1 MFDASRFNAIQVGLA
16 SPEKIHEWSHGEVT
30 KPETINYRS
39 QKPEDDGLFC
49 EKIFGPSK
57 DYECKCGKYKRH
69 RYDGVVCEKC
79 GVEVT
84 TKSVRRE
91 RMGHIELACPV
102 AHIWYFK
109 GTPSRIALVLDIPP
123 KDLEEVIIYTSH
135 ICINPGTSHFL
146 TKREVLDERVARQ
159 RFVSVFQEIA
169 DNLEAERG
177 EDDVEVIYAREEAKK
192 LEDPKNVF
200 DFATCAEFITK
211 YTGAEFGMGA
221 EAILKL
227 LREIDI
233 EKEFNDIQEELA
245 KLQGSKNQKRQKLIK
260 RLDVIDAFRESN
272 NKPEWMILTCV
283 PVIPPELRPMLPLD
297 GGRFA
302 CSDLNEL
309 YRRVVYRN
317 NRLKRTLSQIAPDA
331 MIINEKRLVQ
341 EAVDS
346 LIDNGRRA
354 KAVSGPGQRPYK
366 SLSNILKGKQGR
378 FRQNLLGKRVDYS
391 GRSVIA
397 VGPDLKMYQCGIPR
411 EMAIQLFKPFIA
423 SRLLAEKQCLG
434 HRQAEAMIA
443 KYDERIWPILDD
455 IIKDHPVLLNRAPTL
470 HRLGIQAFEPK
481 LVDGRAIRLHPLV
494 CPAFNADFDGD
505 QMAVHVPLSPE
516 AIEEARTLMLG
527 SKNILGP
534 KDGKPICIPSQD
546 MVLGNYYLT
555 TEESVQDFLDKA
567 QEAEEYKN
575 FEKADRYRVYAASE
589 GKVFN
594 SIDDVMLAYDTKQ
607 LHLHNRIAIR
617 ASSIGNL
624 TFTEEQNKGLLITTP
639 GKIIFN
645 KIFSKELPFLCTP
658 EKDSTKNIANFLKTP
673 DRFFVPFG
681 TNIPE
686 YIKDM
691 KLNAPFK
698 KKDLALIINE
708 TFKRFG
714 TEETSTMLDNL
725 KDQGF
730 YYATLSGITVSVDD
744 IVLLKDKEKIY
755 EEAENKIAQLRTYYE
770 LGALTESERHKSVID
785 IWNKVKDNIQNKLVS
800 LFEADIHNP
809 IYMMKDSGARGN
821 DSNFLQLAGMRGL
834 MSKPGGDTIEVP
846 IKSSFREGLT
856 VAEFFISTHGTRKGG
871 ADTALK
877 TSSSGYLTRRLVD
890 VAQDVVVREDDCGT
904 DHGTVVSAIIEY
916 PRNPAEQPT
925 KIESFIDR
933 LIGRNALRDVVDPT
947 TGEVIVPAN
956 VLITE
961 ADAKRIEEAGIKQV
975 EIRSLFGCQTHGGVC
990 RKCYGKNLA
999 TGKEVE
1005 VGEAVGVM
1013 AAQSIGEPG
1022 TQLTMRTF
1030 HTGGVAG
1037 NSDITQG
1044 LPRVEELL
1052 EARNP
1057 KGQCT
1062 ISPIAGEVIDI
1073 KDEKEGK
1080 KEITISNDVETKT
1093 IVLPYGS
1100 IIRVQLN
1107 EHVNNGDKLTEG
1119 TISPKELLEVCDVE
1133 TVQNYILKEV
1143 QKVYRPVQGIEI
1155 SDKHIEVMVRQMFTK
1170 LLVTDGGDTNLIP
1183 GTKVGIDRFT
1193 KANEIA
1199 LIEGKRPAVAHP
1211 LILGITKAALETD
1224 SFLSAV
1230 SFQETTKILTDAACK
1245 GRIDY
1250 LHGLKENVIIGKL
1263 IPAGTGLK
1271 ARLEQEQQEEIEQEV
1286 EEAVIAE

>member
-1 MFDASRFNAIQVGLA
+1 MFDASSLNAIQVRLA
-16 SPEKIHEWSHGEVT
+16 SPEKILEWSHGEVT
-30 KPETINYRS
+30 RPETINYRS

-49 EKIFGPSK
+49 EKIFGPTK

-69 RYDGVVCEKC
+69 RYDGVICEKC

-91 RMGHIELACPV
+91 RMGHIDLACPV

-109 GTPSRIALVLDIPP
+109 GTPSRIASVLAIPP

-135 ICINPGTSHFL
+135 ICINAGTSKFL
-146 TKREVLDERVARQ
+146 NVRDVLDERTARN
-159 RFVSVFQEIA
+159 RFISIFQEIA
-169 DNLEAERG
+169 ENLTNERG
-177 EDDVEVIYAREEAKK
+177 EDDPEVIYALEQAKE
-192 LEDPKNVF
+192 LENPQTVF
-200 DFATCAEFITK
+200 DFASCEEFINK
-211 YTGAEFGMGA
+211 HTGAEFGMGA

-245 KLQGSKNQKRQKLIK
+245 SLKGSKNQKRQQLIK
-260 RLDVIDAFRESN
+260 RLDVIDAFRESG
-272 NKPEWMILTCV
+272 NKPEWMILTRV
-283 PVIPPELRPMLPLD
+283 PVISPELRPMLPLD

-346 LIDNGRRA
+346 LIDNGRRS
-354 KAVSGPGQRPYK
+354 KPVSGPGNRPYK

-411 EMAIQLFKPFIA
+411 EMAVQLFKPFIA
-423 SRLLAEKQCLG
+423 SQLLKDKVVLG
-434 HRQAEAMIA
+434 HRQAEGLIA
-443 KYDERIWPILDD
+443 KYDERIWPILDE

-494 CPAFNADFDGD
+494 CPSFNADFDGD
-505 QMAVHVPLSPE
+505 QMAVHVPLSHE
-516 AIEEARTLMLG
+516 AIEEARTLMIA
-527 SKNILGP
+527 SRNILGP
-534 KDGKPICIPSQD
+534 KDGKPVCIPSQE

-555 TEESVQDFLDKA
+555 TEEDVNDFLNKA
-567 QEAEEYKN
+567 KEAHEYEN
-575 FEKADRYRVYAASE
+575 FEKEERYKIYAESE
-589 GKVFN
+589 GKVFG
-594 SIDDVMLAYDTKQ
+594 SIDDIMLAYETKQ
-607 LHLHNRIAIR
+607 IHLHNRIAIR
-617 ASSIGNL
+617 ASAVGNK
-624 TFTEEQNKGLLITTP
+624 TFTEEQNKQLLITTP

-645 KIFSKELPFLCTP
+645 SIFPNDLPYLCDPT
-658 EKDSTKNIANFLKTP
+658 KDESKNIINFVKTP
-673 DRFFVPFG
+673 DYVFVPFG
-681 TNIPE
+681 TNVKE
-686 YIKDM
+686 YIKSL
-691 KLNAPFK
+691 KLNVPFK
-698 KKDLALIINE
+698 KKDLGLVIDE
-708 TFKRFG
+708 VFRRFG
-714 TEETSTMLDNL
+714 TDRTSEMLDDL

-730 YYATLSGITVSVDD
+730 HYATISGLTVSLDD
-744 IVLLKDKEKIY
+744 IVVLKDKEKIY
-755 EEAENKIAQLRTYYE
+755 ETAESKIAQLREFYE
-770 LGALTESERHKSVID
+770 LGMITDAERHKQVID
-785 IWNKVKDNIQNKLVS
+785 IWNNVKEDIQKRLVS
-800 LFEADIHNP
+800 LFESDIHNP

-890 VAQDVVVREDDCGT
+890 VAQDVVVRDEDCHT
-904 DHGTVVSAIIEY
+904 DHGTVVRAITEK
-916 PRNPAEQPT
+916 PRNAAEKPML
-925 KIESFIDR
+925 IEAFIDR
-933 LIGRNALRDVVDPT
+933 LIGRNALRDVINPK
-947 TGEVIVPAN
+947 TGEVIVEAN
-956 VLITE
+956 KLISEPIAKEIVAAGITE
-961 ADAKRIEEAGIKQV
+961 V
-975 EIRSLFGCQTHGGVC
+975 EIRTLFGCQAHGGVC
-990 RKCYGKNLA
+990 KKCYGKNLA
-999 TGKEVE
+999 TGAEVQIGD
-1005 VGEAVGVM
+1005 VVGVM

-1044 LPRVEELL
+1044 LPRVEELF

-1062 ISPIAGEVIDI
+1062 IAPIAGEII
-1073 KDEKEGK
+1073 EISEEKEGK
-1080 KEITISNDVETKT
+1080 KEIIISNDIETKSVT
-1093 IVLPYGS
+1093 LPYGS
-1100 IIRVQLN
+1100 IVCVAKGDHIM
-1107 EHVNNGDKLTEG
+1107 NGDKLTEG

-1155 SDKHIEVMVRQMFTK
+1155 SDKHIEVIVRQMFTK
-1170 LLVTDGGDTNLIP
+1170 LLVTDGGDTTLIP
-1183 GTKVGIDRFT
+1183 GTKVGIEKFT
-1193 KANEIA
+1193 KANEIV

-1224 SFLSAV
+1224 SFLSAA
-1230 SFQETTKILTDAACK
+1230 SFQETTRILTDAACR
-1245 GRIDY
+1245 GRTDY
-1250 LHGLKENVIIGKL
+1250 LHGLKENVIVGKL
-1263 IPAGTGLK
+1263 IPAGTGLREK
-1271 ARLEQEQQEEIEQEV
+1271 MEDEEIY
-1286 EEAVIAE
+1286 